1 MTEPLQPPQPE
12 GEAPLP
18 VASDAT
24 QQLPIGDFAAAEATT
39 RIPVQPPVVVPPS
52 LQLVPPRSQG
62 AQRPRARMGWAL
74 GAAVLL
80 LGAAAVFFYLRSQPA
95 PAGSAPAAAQ
105 EPVPPGV
112 QVYVDRANAGDPR
125 AMRMLGVMYYYGL
138 NVRQDRDKGLAWYR
152 RAAEQGDPAAREDL
166 AKLQPAGN
174 AK

>member
-24 QQLPIGDFAAAEATT
+24 LQLPVGGSAEAEATT
-39 RIPVQPPVVVPPS
+39 RLVVPPVVVPPGLPMAPPLS
-52 LQLVPPRSQG
+52 LGGERIRS
-62 AQRPRARMGWAL
+62 RMGWAL
-74 GAAVLL
+74 GAAMLL
-80 LGAAAVFFYLRSQPA
+80 LAAVAVIFYLRSQPA
-95 PAGSAPAAAQ
+95 PARSTPIAAQ

-138 NVRQDRDKGLAWYR
+138 NVRQDRAKGLAWYR

-166 AKLQPAGN
+166 AKLQPTGD

>member
-24 QQLPIGDFAAAEATT
+24 MQLPVGIPGETEATT
-39 RIPVQPPVVVPPS
+39 RLAVPPVVAPPS
-52 LQLVPPRSQG
+52 LQVAPPLSLEGDRARS
-62 AQRPRARMGWAL
+62 RMGWIL

-80 LGAAAVFFYLRSQPA
+80 LGAVAVVFYLRSQPA
-95 PAGSAPAAAQ
+95 PERSAPIAAE

-112 QVYVDRANAGDPR
+112 QVYVDRAQAGDPR

-138 NVRQDRDKGLAWYR
+138 NVRQDRAKGLAWYR

-166 AKLQPAGN
+166 AKLQPAGT